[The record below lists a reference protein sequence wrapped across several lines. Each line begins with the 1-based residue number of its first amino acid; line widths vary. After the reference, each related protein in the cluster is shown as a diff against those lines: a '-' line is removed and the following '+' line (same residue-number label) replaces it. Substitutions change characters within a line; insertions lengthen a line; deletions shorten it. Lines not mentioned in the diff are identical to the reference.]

1 MQLFK
6 ANGKLLLTAEYFVLD
21 GARAIALP
29 TKLGQNMMVVKEQSH
44 KSIIWEAIDFNNN
57 IWMSTEFSNESFEIL
72 KTNDVEKSKILIKI
86 FQYCL
91 KHTTS
96 DSIKIALNTGGLK
109 FTTKLDFDANWGLGS
124 SSTLVS
130 LFAQWANINPYEL
143 LKITFGGSGYDI
155 ACATATKPILYN
167 IFNNKAKIEEIN
179 FKPDFIDNIY
189 FIYLGK
195 KQNSREGINYYNKL
209 KSSNIY
215 PLVDQ
220 ISSITDTI
228 LALHSLN
235 DFEYYIKMHED
246 LISNYLKIDK
256 IKDLYF
262 KDYSFGVLKSLGAWG
277 GDFILATSNE
287 NYNSTI
293 KYFKNKG
300 FKTIFKYSEII
311 I

>member
-1 MQLFK
+1 LQLIK

-44 KSIIWEAIDFNNN
+44 KSIIWEALDSNNN

-124 SSTLVS
+124 SSTLIS

-167 IFNNKAKIEEIN
+167 IFNNKAKIEEVN
-179 FKPDFIDNIY
+179 FSPEFIGNLY